1 MKRRH
6 KPMKSALGAFSLFAS
21 RRKNPTDRQPHCHH
35 VSVAN
40 SRRPSRPTRPT
51 RRPEGRHLYVVPDDG
66 QAADARPADARPA
79 AGRPATGRPEDVQ
92 PELWDGEDLRRLAQL
107 RQLAIANGLPKEA
120 IRLIESSVS
129 AEQAMDRLSGAGLMP
144 DEADS
149 FEEMLAWFAPL
160 LEPGC
165 DQLDA
170 EICGSDFVG
179 ELRRAAPPGLDVA
192 DVLRD
197 VIRQLP
203 AHQGPAALAMARVL
217 AAVGPAAVREIA
229 AETAS
234 QMAAAGRADMS
245 WAAGLGTPKPGACF
259 GYADVYGEQRSI
271 VIPYSYGRK
280 KHAIAV
286 LIDYVLGGGI
296 KDCYPV
302 DFTASLRDD
311 YRKIGAQPDLM
322 FSDLDGAQ
330 AREIL
335 DVALARE
342 PCPADP
348 DQTEDVENYL
358 DLLRAR
364 VALLPRPAPPS
375 KASPGKTSPGK
386 TSPGKTG
393 SSKTSSSKASP
404 GKTSSS
410 KTSSSPPATRP
421 AAAKNVHRLKV
432 TLRGSKPPI
441 WRRFEV
447 PSDITVIQLG
457 FGWEDCHLWV
467 FETLAGRYG
476 VADPDL
482 EIRSAANKKLSA
494 VADWPGDKLRYEY
507 DFGDGWDH
515 DIVVEAV
522 QPAEPGAAY
531 PRCIAG
537 KRACP
542 PEDCG
547 GIWGYSELLN
557 TLANPRHDN
566 HAQMLWWLGIS
577 SPADFDPDRFDL
589 DECNKYLARISKVL
603 ARP

>member
-1 MKRRH
+1 VRRLLLTL
-6 KPMKSALGAFSLFAS
+6 SSCSTTLGATPHFASVTS
-21 RRKNPTDRQPHCHH
+21 RRKHPAGSQPHWHH
-35 VSVAN
+35 VQVAN
-40 SRRPSRPTRPT
+40 SRRPSRPTRPAGRT
-51 RRPEGRHLYVVPDDG
+51 QGRHLYAVPDDALPGYG
-66 QAADARPADARPA
+66 QPTDSQSADGQQDD
-79 AGRPATGRPEDVQ
+79 GQ
-92 PELWDGEDLRRLAQL
+92 QELWDGQELRRLAQL
-107 RQLAIANGLPKEA
+107 RELAIATGAPKEA
-120 IRLIESSVS
+120 IRLIESAAT
-129 AEQAMDRLSGAGLMP
+129 AEEAMDRLSGAGLVP

-149 FEEMLAWFAPL
+149 FEGMLSWFTPL
-160 LEPGC
+160 LEPDC
-165 DQLDA
+165 DELDA
-170 EICGSDFVG
+170 EVCGGEFVG
-179 ELRRAAPPGLDVA
+179 ELRRAAPPDLDVA

-203 AHQGPAALAMARVL
+203 GHQGAEALAMARVL
-217 AAVGPAAVREIA
+217 AAVGPAGIRQLA
-229 AETAS
+229 ADTAT
-234 QMAAAGRADMS
+234 QMAVAVQADMS
-245 WAAGLGTPKPGACF
+245 WAAGLGRPKPGTCF
-259 GYADVYGEQRSI
+259 GYADIYGEQRAI

-302 DFTASLRDD
+302 DYTGSLRDD
-311 YRKIGAQPDLM
+311 YRKIGEQPDLM

-330 AREIL
+330 ARQIL
-335 DVALARE
+335 DAALSRE

-348 DQTEDVENYL
+348 EQIEDVENYI

-364 VALLPRPAPPS
+364 VELLPPPTATRGTSQASASQS
-375 KASPGKTSPGK
+375 KASQ
-386 TSPGKTG
+386 
-393 SSKTSSSKASP
+393 SKTSQGKASQ
-404 GKTSSS
+404 G
-410 KTSSSPPATRP
+410 PAARRP

-447 PSDITVIQLG
+447 PSDATLARLHAVIQLG

-467 FETLAGRYG
+467 FETLSGRFG
-476 VADPDL
+476 SSDPDL
-482 EIRSAANKKLSA
+482 EIRSAESKKLSA

-522 QPAEPGAAY
+522 QPAEPGVVY

-537 KRACP
+537 RRACP

-547 GIWGYSELLN
+547 GIWGYYELLN
-557 TLANPRHDN
+557 TLANPGHEN
-566 HAQMLWWLGIS
+566 HAQMLRWLGIS

-589 DECNKYLARISKVL
+589 EEANQYLAGISKVL
-603 ARP
+603 IKP

>member
-1 MKRRH
+1 M
-6 KPMKSALGAFSLFAS
+6 SG
-21 RRKNPTDRQPHCHH
+21 
-35 VSVAN
+35 VSN
-40 SRRPSRPTRPT
+40 TRRPSRP
-51 RRPEGRHLYVVPDDG
+51 RRPAQPTLRTQGRHLYVVPNEAKPDEAEAAKA
-66 QAADARPADARPA
+66 QQADARPA
-79 AGRPATGRPEDVQ
+79 DVQ
-92 PELWDGEDLRRLAQL
+92 PELWDSQELRRLAQL
-107 RQLAIANGLPKEA
+107 RQLAIATGAPKEA
-120 IRLIESSVS
+120 IRLIESSAT
-129 AEQAMDRLSGAGLMP
+129 AEQAMDRLSCAGLMP

-149 FEEMLAWFAPL
+149 FEGMLAWFAPL
-160 LEPGC
+160 LEPGY

-170 EICGSDFVG
+170 EICGSEFVG

-192 DVLRD
+192 NVLRD

-203 AHQGPAALAMARVL
+203 AHQGAAALAMARVL
-217 AAVGPAAVREIA
+217 AAVGPTQVREIA
-229 AETAS
+229 AEGAS
-234 QMAAAGRADMS
+234 QMATAGHADMP
-245 WAAGLGTPKPGACF
+245 WVTGLGTPKPGACF
-259 GYADVYGEQRSI
+259 GYADIYGEQRSI

-302 DFTASLRDD
+302 DYTTSLRDD

-322 FSDLDGAQ
+322 FSDLDGGQ
-330 AREIL
+330 ARQIL
-335 DVALARE
+335 EAALSRE

-364 VALLPRPAPPS
+364 VELLPRPAAASKSSPS
-375 KASPGKTSPGK
+375 RTTLSRTSPSR
-386 TSPGKTG
+386 TSP
-393 SSKTSSSKASP
+393 SPAAS
-404 GKTSSS
+404 
-410 KTSSSPPATRP
+410 RP

-447 PSDITVIQLG
+447 PSDITLARLHTVIQLG

-476 VADPDL
+476 LSDPDL
-482 EIRSAANKKLSA
+482 EIRGATSKKLSA
-494 VADWPGDKLRYEY
+494 VADWPGDKLRYSY

-522 QPAEPGAAY
+522 QPAEQGVAY
-531 PRCIAG
+531 PRCITG

-542 PEDCG
+542 PEDSG
-547 GIWGYSELLN
+547 GIWGYYELLN
-557 TLANPRHDN
+557 TLANPQHEN

-589 DECNKYLARISKVL
+589 DGANKYLARISKVL
-603 ARP
+603 IKP

>member
-1 MKRRH
+1 M
-6 KPMKSALGAFSLFAS
+6 S
-21 RRKNPTDRQPHCHH
+21 
-35 VSVAN
+35 SVPN
-40 SRRPSRPTRPT
+40 SRRPSRPARSSGKTQV
-51 RRPEGRHLYVVPDDG
+51 RHLYVVPDDASPDEA
-66 QAADARPADARPA
+66 QPIS
-79 AGRPATGRPEDVQ
+79 VQ
-92 PELWDGEDLRRLAQL
+92 PELWDSQELQRLAQL
-107 RQLAIANGLPKEA
+107 RQLAIATGASKET
-120 IRLIESSVS
+120 IRLIESAAT
-129 AEQAMDRLSGAGLMP
+129 AEEAMDRLSGAGLMP

-149 FEEMLAWFAPL
+149 LEGMLAWFAPL

-170 EICGSDFVG
+170 EICGGEFVG
-179 ELRRAAPPGLDVA
+179 ELRRAAPPDLDVA
-192 DVLRD
+192 EVLGE

-217 AAVGPAAVREIA
+217 AAVGPAAIREIA
-229 AETAS
+229 ADIAG
-234 QMAAAGRADMS
+234 QLAAAGLADMP
-245 WAAGLGTPKPGACF
+245 WAASLGTPKPGACF
-259 GYADVYGEQRSI
+259 SYADIYGEQRSI

-302 DFTASLRDD
+302 DYTTSLRDD
-311 YRKIGAQPDLM
+311 YRKIGTQPDLM
-322 FSDLDGAQ
+322 FSELDGAQ
-330 AREIL
+330 ARQIL
-335 DVALARE
+335 ATALSRK

-348 DQTEDVENYL
+348 EQAEDVENFI

-364 VALLPRPAPPS
+364 VELLPLPAATNGP
-375 KASPGKTSPGK
+375 SPGKQSPGK
-386 TSPGKTG
+386 HSPSRTSRT
-393 SSKTSSSKASP
+393 
-404 GKTSSS
+404 
-410 KTSSSPPATRP
+410 PAARRP
-421 AAAKNVHRLKV
+421 AAARNVHRLKV

-447 PSDITVIQLG
+447 ASDITLARLHSVIQLG

-467 FETLAGRYG
+467 FETPAGRYG
-476 VADPDL
+476 SSDPEL

-515 DIVVEAV
+515 DIIVEAV
-522 QPAEPGAAY
+522 QPAEQDVAY
-531 PRCIAG
+531 PRCVAG
-537 KRACP
+537 KRSCP

-547 GIWGYSELLN
+547 GIWGYYELLN
-557 TLANPRHDN
+557 TLANPRHEN

-589 DECNKYLARISKVL
+589 DEANSYLARISKTL
-603 ARP
+603 IKH

>member
-1 MKRRH
+1 
-6 KPMKSALGAFSLFAS
+6 
-21 RRKNPTDRQPHCHH
+21 
-35 VSVAN
+35 VAN

-51 RRPEGRHLYVVPDDG
+51 RRPQARHLYVVPDDG
-66 QAADARPADARPA
+66 QPAEARPAEAGSAEAEA
-79 AGRPATGRPEDVQ
+79 AESRAAAVQ
-92 PELWDGEDLRRLAQL
+92 PELWDSEDLRGLTQL
-107 RQLAIANGLPKEA
+107 RQLAIATGLPKEA
-120 IRLIESSVS
+120 IRLIESSAS

-144 DEADS
+144 DETDS

-217 AAVGPAAVREIA
+217 AAVGPAGVRELAAETAREIA
-229 AETAS
+229 A
-234 QMAAAGRADMS
+234 AGQADMS
-245 WAAGLGTPKPGACF
+245 WVAGLGTPKPGACF

-302 DFTASLRDD
+302 DFSAGLRDD
-311 YRKIGAQPDLM
+311 YRKIGGQPDLM

-330 AREIL
+330 ARQIL
-335 DVALARE
+335 DAALTRE

-348 DQTEDVENYL
+348 DQMEDVENYL
-358 DLLRAR
+358 DLLRTR
-364 VALLPRPAPPS
+364 VALLPAAPS
-375 KASPGKTSPGK
+375 KTGPGKTGAGKTSPRKTSPGK
-386 TSPGKTG
+386 TS
-393 SSKTSSSKASP
+393 AA
-404 GKTSSS
+404 
-410 KTSSSPPATRP
+410 KTSSSPTATRP

-447 PSDITVIQLG
+447 PSDITLARLHSVIQLG

-467 FETLAGRYG
+467 FETLTGRYG
-476 VADPDL
+476 VYDPDL

-494 VADWPGDKLRYEY
+494 VADWPGDRLRYEY
-507 DFGDGWDH
+507 DFGDGWEH

-522 QPAEPGAAY
+522 QPADQGVAY

-542 PEDCG
+542 PEDSG

-557 TLANPRHDN
+557 TLANPRHEN

-603 ARP
+603 NKP